1 MAPPRP
7 CQTLVGGTWAQSRR
21 RAQPGPGRGAAPGPR
36 SASGSSLSRPLP
48 RGVGVGGPPH
58 RTAAAGAVPTASDEG
73 FVTRR
78 AWPTVVLRA
87 TPVRAPHFSPGRAAG
102 VCGLPGASGTC
113 RRLSRGFGSVD
124 SRPFGPSQITFA
136 QRQSNTHV
144 ADNRF
149 PRGSAFCPLRRVQT
163 RTQHVLLLER
173 ALVLRITFI
182 YKWLQYHKI
191 TR

>member
-36 SASGSSLSRPLP
+36 SGSGSSLSRPLP
-48 RGVGVGGPPH
+48 RSGGAGGPPH

-102 VCGLPGASGTC
+102 VCGLPGASGTLSPPVAGLWQ
-113 RRLSRGFGSVD
+113 RRLTSVWTIVDHVRTATEQHSRHRQPLPARVCFL
-124 SRPFGPSQITFA
+124 SRLQSTDQNTARATPGAGP
-136 QRQSNTHV
+136 
-144 ADNRF
+144 
-149 PRGSAFCPLRRVQT
+149 CP
-163 RTQHVLLLER
+163 
-173 ALVLRITFI
+173 
-182 YKWLQYHKI
+182 
-191 TR
+191 